1 MRGYRA
7 ALAGSP
13 LGIAMLIFAII
24 VVLYFFFKSDFSEKI
39 AYIKGAGIIIGGLIA
54 LFMISWG
61 LTYFLMK

>member
-24 VVLYFFFKSDFSEKI
+24 VVLYFFLS
-39 AYIKGAGIIIGGLIA
+39 LI
-54 LFMISWG
+54 
-61 LTYFLMK
+61 FLRKLPI